1 MNWSKNIKDWLFI
14 VSVWTIASVSVT
26 ATGIFFQRLIL
37 RLLEIDTTYVN
48 QEFLEYINSGYQYFE
63 GALFGFLFGTVFFFI
78 YWLSENTRLRNQS
91 FGKIMAI
98 KTGLYTIGFI
108 AVFSAVFV
116 ILRLLDIS
124 PIKETEKFVVLFL
137 DNQFYVA
144 ISSFIILYSIIVNF
158 ILEVSK
164 KFGPGNLWNM
174 FTGKYHKPVIE
185 DRIFMFLDLKDST
198 AYAEKL
204 GHIKY
209 SNLIQACFLYLNE
222 IVFKHKAQIYQYVGD
237 EAVLTWDS
245 TDPQAPQLCME
256 LFFAF
261 RAKLESKS
269 EKFVDQFGFVPEFKA
284 GINEGPVTVAE
295 VGYIKREIAYHGDV
309 LNTGARIQAKCNELG
324 KSLLVS
330 ELFASQIKNITRVK
344 QELMGEIMLKGKQQA
359 VNIYAIDV
367 VC

>member
-1 MNWSKNIKDWLFI
+1 MNWGKNLKDWFFI
-14 VSVWTIASVSVT
+14 VSVWTVASVSVT

-37 RLLEIDTTYVN
+37 GLLEVDTAHIN
-48 QEFLEYINSGYQYFE
+48 QEFLEYINSGFQYLE

-78 YWLSENTRLRNQS
+78 YWLSENTKLRKLS
-91 FGKIMAI
+91 FGRIMVI
-98 KTGLYTIGFI
+98 KTGLYTVGFVV
-108 AVFSAVFV
+108 VFSSVFL
-116 ILRLLDIS
+116 ILRFLDIS
-124 PIKETEKFVVLFL
+124 PIKETEKFVKLFI
-137 DNQFYVA
+137 DNQFYIA

-174 FTGKYHKPVIE
+174 FTGKYHKPIIE

-209 SNLIQACFLYLNE
+209 SNLIQTCFLYLNE
-222 IVFKHKAQIYQYVGD
+222 IVFRHKAQIYQYVGD

-245 TDPQAPQLCME
+245 ADPDAARLCME

-261 RAKLESKS
+261 REKLESKA
-269 EKFVDQFGFVPEFKA
+269 EKFEKQFGFIPEFKA

-309 LNTGARIQAKCNELG
+309 LNTGARIQSMCNQFG

-330 ELFASQIKNITRVK
+330 ELFANQTKNISRIK

-359 VNIYAIDV
+359 VNIYALERA
-367 VC
+367 

>member
-1 MNWSKNIKDWLFI
+1 MSLNKNFKDWLFI
-14 VSVWTIASVSVT
+14 VSVWTLASLSVT
-26 ATGIFFQRLIL
+26 ATGVFFQRLIL
-37 RLLEIDTTYVN
+37 RLLEIDTADVN
-48 QEFLEYINSGYQYFE
+48 QQFMEYIDSGYQYLE
-63 GALFGFLFGTVFFFI
+63 GSLFGFLFGTVFFLI
-78 YWLSENTRLRNQS
+78 YWLSENTKLRNQS
-91 FGKIMAI
+91 FGRIMLV
-98 KTGLYTIGFI
+98 KTILYTIGFVV
-108 AVFSAVFV
+108 VFTCVFL
-116 ILRLLDIS
+116 ILKLLGIS

-137 DNQFYVA
+137 DNQFYIA

-174 FTGKYHKPVIE
+174 FTGKYHKPIIE

-245 TDPQAPQLCME
+245 SDPDAARLCME
-256 LFFAF
+256 MFFAF
-261 RAKLESKS
+261 KEKLNTKADKF
-269 EKFVDQFGFVPEFKA
+269 EKEFGFVPEFKA

-309 LNTGARIQAKCNELG
+309 LNTGSRIQSMCNQMG

-330 ELFASQIKNITRVK
+330 ELFAKQTANFERVK

-359 VNIYAIDV
+359 VNIYSLERA
-367 VC
+367 